1 MTSKIEQVDE
11 ILVKDPGDEEEYN
24 IKKRQKKLIII
35 SLIVALITF

>member
-24 IKKRQKKLIII
+24 ILKQLGVKIDSNNRC
-35 SLIVALITF
+35 